1 MRLRFSFFIILLILT
16 FSINL
21 HSKYIQSAYV
31 RSKKLNLR
39 DAPSIK
45 SKIIYKLQR
54 GTNVLILDKKKKWY
68 KVKIKDENL
77 IGWVYYSGLFRFK
90 KEFIPDYKVKI
101 KFNNFNETFQQKV
114 LEFKRYL
121 NFDFYKN
128 DVEVVFSYNKED
140 NKLRI
145 FIKTKFSLDYYNTNR
160 DRSLKSNEVD
170 LYPYINFA
178 YVINKFIKKL
188 EFKYPTCGEFLKKF
202 YIDIMLK
209 KSDDNYIILDLY
221 RKRKLYKFS
230 PFIIIKAPD
239 YNIVKIYTENKE
251 KLEKSYIFELEAP
264 YYSYGIKS
272 TAFLVYEFFNLIKG

>member
-1 MRLRFSFFIILLILT
+1 MHLKFNFLIFLLILT
-16 FSINL
+16 FSISL
-21 HSKYIQSAYV
+21 HAKYIQSAYV

-45 SKIIYKLQR
+45 SKIISKLRR
-54 GTNVLILDKKKKWY
+54 GTRVLILGKQRKWF
-68 KVKIKDENL
+68 KIKILDDNL
-77 IGWVYYSGLFRFK
+77 VGWVYYSGLFKFK
-90 KEFIPDYKVKI
+90 KEYIPDYKVKV

-114 LEFKRYL
+114 LEFKKYL

-128 DVEVVFSYNKED
+128 DVEVVFSYNKEE

-145 FIKTKFSLDYYNTNR
+145 FIKTKFSLNYYRQNR
-160 DRSLKSNEVD
+160 DKSLKDNEID

-178 YVINKFIKKL
+178 YVIDKFIKKL

-202 YIDIMLK
+202 HIDIMLE
-209 KSDDNYIILDLY
+209 KSYDNYIILDLY

-230 PFIIIKAPD
+230 PFIIVKAPD
-239 YNIVKIYTENKE
+239 YNIVEINTENKE

-272 TAFLVYEFFNLIKG
+272 TSFLLYEFFNLIKG